1 MKDALGHGSNPQG
14 LMVAHQ
20 TGVRK
25 AIGFKVEK
33 HLAFSGRT
41 AAGQRNLATG
51 NVWGK
56 VAGGKRRAVA
66 EKIAMGARIDK
77 PNSRIRIR

>member
-41 AAGQRNLATG
+41 AAGQIK
-51 NVWGK
+51 W
-56 VAGGKRRAVA
+56 
-66 EKIAMGARIDK
+66 
-77 PNSRIRIR
+77 IRISSDRNIPTHTAVSAKKKY